1 MKSIIMPVSEQ
12 LSNEMKD
19 QLSEE
24 LKETLVKETT
34 VTNKEKTF
42 TPSEMWNRHRQ
53 MSSASARMRR
63 WNLN

>member
-12 LSNEMKD
+12 LSNEIKN
-19 QLSEE
+19 QLTDE
-24 LKETLVKETT
+24 LKETLAKEAT
-34 VTNKEKTF
+34 VTNKKKTF